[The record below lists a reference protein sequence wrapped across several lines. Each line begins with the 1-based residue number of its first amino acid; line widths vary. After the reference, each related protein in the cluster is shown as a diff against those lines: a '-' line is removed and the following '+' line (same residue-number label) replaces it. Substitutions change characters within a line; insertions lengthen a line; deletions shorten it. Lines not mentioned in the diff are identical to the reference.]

1 MKDGDRDLGG
11 APLLKKAL
19 LPGKVVYGVTWPLW
33 KLPNARPY
41 FFIITRAWGFSE
53 RMAQRTKLWPD
64 GLKWMASGAPLES
77 QARRFVPGLRE
88 APVAQRS
95 AG

>member
-1 MKDGDRDLGG
+1 M
-11 APLLKKAL
+11 
-19 LPGKVVYGVTWPLW
+19 
-33 KLPNARPY
+33 
-41 FFIITRAWGFSE
+41 TRGWGYME
-53 RMAQRTKLWPD
+53 RYAQRTKLWPD